1 MAILSVTSWCE
12 SGPWCVGSRMTSPSS
27 TPDRQISFYCNIHR
41 GHHQI
46 TAAHTHRFP
55 QATGTQMSMTVL
67 LGNPQQQQVCVCV
80 FICLFGVS
88 VQPQTSQKWT
98 QLLLNLEGFQMCSH
112 AFFKSRA
119 VKQQADKN
127 FKKNHKTKQSLEI

>member
-80 FICLFGVS
+80 CVYMS
-88 VQPQTSQKWT
+88 VWCFSAATNVPEVDTVAAKSGRISNVQSR
-98 QLLLNLEGFQMCSH
+98 LLQISGS
-112 AFFKSRA
+112 
-119 VKQQADKN
+119 
-127 FKKNHKTKQSLEI
+127 